1 MTILKNKVKTRRK
14 NDAHKLTDHS
24 KDLTNPKINLKNN
37 YTEER
42 NDAFEGND
50 MQKWRQNQKEEWRS
64 KKPYTDHSKDLRN
77 HRSKNKRI

>member
-50 MQKWRQNQKEEWRS
+50 MQK
-64 KKPYTDHSKDLRN
+64 
-77 HRSKNKRI
+77 